1 MSISLL
7 QFTQGIQGYKLHR
20 YECRGDAVI
29 VHISKHKN
37 KFSCV
42 ACRSFNV
49 TPTPVSERAIKAL
62 SIGSKQTIF
71 NIKMHRLR
79 CHDCCAYRMEGIHF
93 TSSSSSRISKRLE
106 RTVLDLRKHMSIK
119 AVADYL
125 DLNWDT
131 VKNIEKKY
139 LGKKYKHI
147 SLKKV
152 HSIGIDEIYM
162 GKKLG
167 EKGYFTIVKD
177 LNSGAVLHVGK
188 GKKGACLDEFAA
200 RIKSSRAKIKYVA
213 VDLAPSFTSW
223 IKLNFPDATIVYDH
237 FHVIKLMNDKVNNI
251 RRRLMRDL
259 EDEDK
264 SDLKGQRW
272 NFNINNENLGDAARD
287 QLDKCCFLY
296 EELGKAYALKEG
308 LRRIYRIK
316 DIDLAQNALVYW
328 CELAEASKIREMIT
342 MAKTI
347 RKHGAGIIAYWE
359 TGITSAAMEG
369 FNNKIGWLT
378 RQAYGYRDE
387 QYLILKIF
395 DLPNL
400 KVTKEL

>member
-1 MSISLL
+1 
-7 QFTQGIQGYKLHR
+7 
-20 YECRGDAVI
+20 
-29 VHISKHKN
+29 
-37 KFSCV
+37 
-42 ACRSFNV
+42 
-49 TPTPVSERAIKAL
+49 
-62 SIGSKQTIF
+62 
-71 NIKMHRLR
+71 
-79 CHDCCAYRMEGIHF
+79 
-93 TSSSSSRISKRLE
+93 
-106 RTVLDLRKHMSIK
+106 
-119 AVADYL
+119 
-125 DLNWDT
+125 
-131 VKNIEKKY
+131 
-139 LGKKYKHI
+139 
-147 SLKKV
+147 
-152 HSIGIDEIYM
+152 
-162 GKKLG
+162 
-167 EKGYFTIVKD
+167 
-177 LNSGAVLHVGK
+177 
-188 GKKGACLDEFAA
+188 
-200 RIKSSRAKIKYVA
+200 
-213 VDLAPSFTSW
+213 
-223 IKLNFPDATIVYDH
+223 
-237 FHVIKLMNDKVNNI
+237 MNDKVNNI